1 LLTVTS
7 LERLSAPWK
16 ICSGRA
22 ISCSSFADDD
32 RLPHETALS
41 GETQ

>member
-16 ICSGRA
+16 IESGRA
-22 ISCSSFADDD
+22 ISCSSVADDD
-32 RLPHETALS
+32 RLPHETALFDK
-41 GETQ
+41 TQ